1 MKLAIAIA
9 ALAGLLAAILLIG
22 YHGFIAVS
30 DLLLTVGWGMVVV
43 SLFHLLPVTLSSLAW
58 RRVLRNTWSKSL
70 LVFFWA
76 RLVREA
82 VASLLPVMQVG
93 GELVGA
99 RILTFNG
106 AGAGIAGASV
116 VVDLTLESIAQFFFT
131 LLGLLLLVLLGGSQQ
146 TVRWAAAGLVV
157 AALAL
162 GGFVIAQH
170 KGMFKLLEN
179 FIEKISDKWEW
190 LSLGK
195 IDNLHDTIQKLY
207 RERRALLAAG
217 VTHLLSWII
226 SATEVWLA
234 LYFMGSPVSFL
245 EALILESLSHAV
257 KSAAFVVPGA
267 LGVQEGAYML
277 LGEMLGLTPEM
288 GLALSLVKRVRDLLL
303 GIPALLGW
311 QAQESGRLWIRASR
325 RKSDGR

>member
-1 MKLAIAIA
+1 MKLAIAIT

-30 DLLLTVGWGMVVV
+30 DLLLTVGWGMVVI

-58 RRVLRNTWSKSL
+58 QRVLRNTWSKSL

-76 RLVREA
+76 RSVREA
-82 VASLLPVMQVG
+82 VGSLLPVMQVG

-99 RILTFNG
+99 RILTFHG
-106 AGAGIAGASV
+106 AKAGIAGASV

-146 TVRWAAAGLVV
+146 TVRWAAAGLVL

-162 GGFVIAQH
+162 AGFVIAQH

-179 FIEKISDKWEW
+179 FIEKIAGKWEW

-195 IDNLHDTIQKLY
+195 IDNLHDTIQQLY
-207 RERRALLAAG
+207 RERRVLLAAG
-217 VTHLLSWII
+217 ATHLLSWII
-226 SATEVWLA
+226 SVTEVWLA
-234 LYFMGSPVSFL
+234 LYFMGSPISFL

-257 KSAAFVVPGA
+257 KSAAFVIPGA

-311 QAQESGRLWIRASR
+311 QAQESGRLWNRASR

>member
-146 TVRWAAAGLVV
+146 TVRWAAAGLVL

-311 QAQESGRLWIRASR
+311 QAQESGRLWTRASR

>member
-1 MKLAIAIA
+1 MKLAIAIT

-30 DLLLTVGWGMVVV
+30 DLLLTVGWGMVVI

-58 RRVLRNTWSKSL
+58 RQVLRNTWSKSL

-76 RLVREA
+76 RSVREA
-82 VASLLPVMQVG
+82 VGSLLPVMQVG

-99 RILTFNG
+99 RILTFHG
-106 AGAGIAGASV
+106 AKAGIAGASV
-116 VVDLTLESIAQFFFT
+116 VVDLTLESITQFFFT

-146 TVRWAAAGLVV
+146 TVRWAAAGLVL

-162 GGFVIAQH
+162 AGFVIAQH

-179 FIEKISDKWEW
+179 FIEKIAGKWEW

-195 IDNLHDTIQKLY
+195 IDNLHDTIQQLY
-207 RERRALLAAG
+207 RERRVLLAAG
-217 VTHLLSWII
+217 ATHLLSWII
-226 SATEVWLA
+226 SVTEVWLA
-234 LYFMGSPVSFL
+234 LYFMGSPISFL

-257 KSAAFVVPGA
+257 KSAAFVIPGA

-311 QAQESGRLWIRASR
+311 QAQESGRLWNRASR

>member
-30 DLLLTVGWGMVVV
+30 DLLLTVGWGMVVI

-58 RRVLRNTWSKSL
+58 QRVLRNTWSKSL

-76 RLVREA
+76 RSVREA
-82 VASLLPVMQVG
+82 VGSLLPVMQVG

-99 RILTFNG
+99 RILTFHG
-106 AGAGIAGASV
+106 AKAGIAGASV
-116 VVDLTLESIAQFFFT
+116 VVDLTLEAIAQFFFT

-146 TVRWAAAGLVV
+146 TVRWAAAGLVL

-162 GGFVIAQH
+162 AGFVIAQH

-179 FIEKISDKWEW
+179 FIEKIAGKWEW

-195 IDNLHDTIQKLY
+195 IDNLHDTIQQLY
-207 RERRALLAAG
+207 RERRVLLAAG
-217 VTHLLSWII
+217 ATHLLSWII
-226 SATEVWLA
+226 SVTEVWLA
-234 LYFMGSPVSFL
+234 LYFMGSPISFL

-257 KSAAFVVPGA
+257 KSAAFVIPGA

-311 QAQESGRLWIRASR
+311 QAQESGRLWNRASR

>member
-1 MKLAIAIA
+1 MKLVIAFT

-22 YHGFIAVS
+22 YHGFLAVS
-30 DLLLTVGWGMVVV
+30 DLLLTAGWGMVVV
-43 SLFHLLPVTLSSLAW
+43 SVYHLIPVTFSSLAW
-58 RRVLRNTWSKSL
+58 RTVLRNTWRKSL

-76 RLVREA
+76 RSVREA
-82 VASLLPVMQVG
+82 VGSLLPVMQVG

-99 RILTFNG
+99 RILTFHG
-106 AGAGIAGASV
+106 AKAGIAGASV
-116 VVDLTLESIAQFFFT
+116 VVDLTLETIAQFFFT

-146 TVRWAAAGLVV
+146 TVRWAAAGLVLAAV
-157 AALAL
+157 ALA
-162 GGFVIAQH
+162 GFVIAQR
-170 KGMFKLLEN
+170 KGMFKLLED

-190 LSLGK
+190 VSLGK

-207 RERRALLAAG
+207 GERRLLLAAG
-217 VTHLLSWII
+217 LTHFFSWII
-226 SATEVWLA
+226 SAAEVWLA

-267 LGVQEGAYML
+267 LGVQEGTYML

-311 QAQESGRLWIRASR
+311 QVLESGRLWIKANR
-325 RKSDGR
+325 RKSDGG

>member
-1 MKLAIAIA
+1 MKLAIAIT
-9 ALAGLLAAILLIG
+9 ALVGLLAAILLIG
-22 YHGFIAVS
+22 YHGFLAVS
-30 DLLLTVGWGMVVV
+30 DLLLTVGWGMVAV
-43 SLFHLLPVTLSSLAW
+43 SVYHLIPVTFSSLAW
-58 RRVLRNTWSKSL
+58 RRVLSNTWRKSL
-70 LVFFWA
+70 PVFFWA
-76 RLVREA
+76 RSVREA

-93 GELVGA
+93 GELIGA
-99 RILTFNG
+99 RILTFHG
-106 AGAGIAGASV
+106 AKAGIAGASV
-116 VVDLTLESIAQFFFT
+116 VVDLTLEAIAQFFFT

-146 TVRWAAAGLVV
+146 TVRWAVAGLVV

-170 KGMFKLLEN
+170 KGMFKLLED
-179 FIEKISDKWEW
+179 FIEKIADKWEW

-195 IDNLHDTIQKLY
+195 ISNVHDTIQKLY

-217 VTHLLSWII
+217 VTHLFSWII
-226 SATEVWLA
+226 SAGEVWLA
-234 LYFMGSPVSFL
+234 LYFMGRPVSFL

-311 QAQESGRLWIRASR
+311 QVLESGRLWIRANR
-325 RKSDGR
+325 RKSDGG